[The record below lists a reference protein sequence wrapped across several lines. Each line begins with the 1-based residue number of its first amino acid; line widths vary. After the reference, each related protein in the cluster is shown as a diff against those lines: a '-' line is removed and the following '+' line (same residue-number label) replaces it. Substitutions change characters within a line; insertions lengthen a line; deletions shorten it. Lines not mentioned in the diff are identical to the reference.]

1 MLALRARGT
10 VRGMSV
16 RLPLSYLLGLCL
28 IVLALAGTALMQAD
42 SIASLRYRVDLLEEE
57 HMRILGACE

>member
-1 MLALRARGT
+1 
-10 VRGMSV
+10 MSV